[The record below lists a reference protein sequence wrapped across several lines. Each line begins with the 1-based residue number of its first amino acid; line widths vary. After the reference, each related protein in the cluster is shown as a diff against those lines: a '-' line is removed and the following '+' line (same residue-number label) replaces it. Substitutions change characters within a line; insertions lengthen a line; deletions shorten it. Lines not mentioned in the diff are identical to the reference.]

1 VFNGFKMSSLRCKS
15 HVQEKILSKN
25 MFSCLLKLIFGISKK
40 FVFFA
45 INQNIHI
52 QLCMN
57 VKTHH
62 HHINYLKLDYL
73 IFLIQICF
81 K

>member
-1 VFNGFKMSSLRCKS
+1 
-15 HVQEKILSKN
+15 VQEKILPKN
-25 MFSCLLKLIFGISKK
+25 MFSCPLKLILGISKN
-40 FVFFA
+40 FAFLA

-73 IFLIQICF
+73 IFLI
-81 K
+81 